1 MALGFRLFLLFCV
14 LFRNAWENSSTPKII
29 TPTYSNKLTKQK
41 SKVTLFDFVTSPPV
55 QQEQSACKQDTI
67 NDFKARFYQHQN
79 KLEKCEQNL
88 PDTTSNLEE
97 QPHSDT
103 LKLTLLAELYASLLL
118 NNFILTINT
127 ELFFLFQL
135 LTLSIV
141 EERPTIRE
149 ELTAFAS
156 VEACIYFSMVTL
168 KNLEW

>member
-1 MALGFRLFLLFCV
+1 
-14 LFRNAWENSSTPKII
+14 
-29 TPTYSNKLTKQK
+29 
-41 SKVTLFDFVTSPPV
+41 VTLFDFVTSPPV
-55 QQEQSACKQDTI
+55 QQEQSASKQDTI

-97 QPHSDT
+97 QPLQAAQPQPQKQITDFKAAILEKLTDSDT

>member
-1 MALGFRLFLLFCV
+1 M
-14 LFRNAWENSSTPKII
+14 
-29 TPTYSNKLTKQK
+29 
-41 SKVTLFDFVTSPPV
+41 TLFDFVTSPPV
-55 QQEQSACKQDTI
+55 QQDQTASKQDAI

-79 KLEKCEQNL
+79 KLEKPEQNL
-88 PDTTSNLEE
+88 PETTNTLETQLVQAPPPQQQQLPPQKQITDFKAAILE
-97 QPHSDT
+97 KLTELDM

-141 EERPTIRE
+141 EERPKVRE
-149 ELTAFAS
+149 ELTVFAS
-156 VEACIYFSMVTL
+156 MEACIYFSMVTL